1 MYDTII
7 IGAGAAGL
15 TAGIYAARREMKT
28 LIIGKQVGG
37 QIIWASTIENYPGFK
52 SISSF
57 ELIQKMQEQVKSLG
71 VAIKIE
77 EVKSIEQKGSIF
89 SVITDKEEYQGKTV
103 IIALGLMPRCLKIPG
118 EKELTGKGVSYCANC
133 DGPLYRNK
141 IVAVIG
147 GGNAAL
153 DAAEVLSKIASKV
166 YLINRSERFRG
177 FEVLLSK
184 IKQNNNIEMI
194 PNSLPQEVVGA
205 GRVEKINLVDTN
217 DGTKKEIKIDGLFIE
232 VGREAQ
238 TDLVANLVKRNQD
251 NKIII
256 DSDGQTSLP
265 GVFAAGDVTQGDF
278 NQIVI
283 ACGQGAIAALSAY
296 RYLQLQNKKEG

>member
-37 QIIWASTIENYPGFK
+37 QMVWASTIENYPGFK

-71 VAIKIE
+71 VAIKVE
-77 EVKSIEQKGSIF
+77 EVKGIEQKSNIF
-89 SVITDKEEYQGKTV
+89 SVITDRGAYQGKTI
-103 IIALGLMPRCLKIPG
+103 IIALGLMPRRLNISG
-118 EKELTGKGVSYCANC
+118 EKELIGKGVSYCANC
-133 DGPLYRNK
+133 DGPLYKNK
-141 IVAVIG
+141 TVAVIG

-153 DAAEVLSKIASKV
+153 DAAEFLSKIASKV
-166 YLINRSERFRG
+166 YLINRSEHFRG

-184 IKQNNNIEMI
+184 IKQNNNIEII

-205 GRVEKINLVDTN
+205 DQVEKINIVNIN
-217 DGTKKEIKIDGLFIE
+217 DGTKKEIKIDGLFMEI
-232 VGREAQ
+232 GREAQ
-238 TDLVANLVKRNQD
+238 TDLVANLVKCNQD

-265 GVFAAGDVTQGDF
+265 GVFAAGDVTQVSF

-296 RYLQLQNKKEG
+296 KYLQLQNKKK